1 MSTLKDKLELIKSAV
16 IGSSKLNYESVR
28 ENVIA
33 EEGYDVFRALQSLA
47 FHEIFNE
54 YGWSR

>member
-1 MSTLKDKLELIKSAV
+1 MKEKLELLKSAL
-16 IGSSKLNYESVR
+16 IGESKQTYETVR
-28 ENVIA
+28 KSIIVS
-33 EEGYDVFRALQSLA
+33 EGYDVFRALQGLA